1 MADLVKFKSLLKL
14 GIADI
19 GGTAITAVFWFFLA
33 SMIKPSEYGEISY
46 YIAIAALAAA
56 FVGIGTTNTISVYV
70 SKNIKIESTL
80 YFLSLVLSIVASF
93 IIIITFYKID
103 IVFLIFGFVIHAL
116 ATGEIIGKKAFFT
129 YTKFTLIQKIGTLV
143 LGLLFYWI
151 MGVEGIL
158 YALAISYAIF
168 SIIIIKQFRNSKVDF
183 KLLKN
188 RTQFIFENYIHRI
201 VDRARTNLYEIIIVP
216 ILGFAILGNF
226 SLAMQFVS
234 LAFLGSAV
242 VFKYTLPDDARGK
255 KNRRLKFYTIIL
267 SISITIIGIITLP
280 MVLPIFFPE
289 YTEIVDPIRIIIISV
304 IPLTITNIFMSEY
317 LGNEKSRRIL
327 ISRLISLST
336 FIILTIVLGSE
347 FGITG
352 LTIAYLISVTVETIC
367 LIPTS
372 KLRNHKKWEI
382 N

>member
-103 IVFLIFGFVIHAL
+103 VVFLIFGFVIHAL

-242 VFKYTLPDDARGK
+242 VFKYTLPDDARGE

-267 SISITIIGIITLP
+267 SISLTIIGIITLP
-280 MVLPIFFPE
+280 IVLPVFFPE
-289 YTEIVDPIRIIIISV
+289 YTEIVDPIKIIIISV

-352 LTIAYLISVTVETIC
+352 LTVAYLISVTVETIC

>member
-1 MADLVKFKSLLKL
+1 MVDLVKFKSLLKL

-103 IVFLIFGFVIHAL
+103 VVFLIFGFVIHAL

-242 VFKYTLPDDARGK
+242 VFKYTLPDDARGE

-267 SISITIIGIITLP
+267 SISLTIIGIITLP
-280 MVLPIFFPE
+280 IVLPVFFPE

-352 LTIAYLISVTVETIC
+352 LTVAYLISVTVETIC